1 MFEANNRRLVYS
13 TFQLSFSVNAS
24 KRKAFAFSQKIE
36 GSSTQAAIEIQCG
49 ASPLES

>member
-1 MFEANNRRLVYS
+1 MKNIFVKALLLYS
-13 TFQLSFSVNAS
+13 I
-24 KRKAFAFSQKIE
+24 RFAFSQKIE